1 MTDLVT
7 QEVVDN
13 KIVELVAFNLNDENY
28 AIEIKYIQEII
39 RMQEITDVPHSETY
53 LLGVINLRGQVIPV
67 IDLKKKFNL
76 GCYADSGSTR
86 IIVVETDEFVV
97 GMVVDSVSEV
107 LRLDRGQIEPPSP
120 VIASIETDY
129 IRGVGKVD
137 GKMVII
143 LVLEKVLGKSSSTA
157 DKIVHEASNSNMLL
171 EG

>member
-1 MTDLVT
+1 MTDLVVR
-7 QEVVDN
+7 EAVDA
-13 KIVELVAFNLNDENY
+13 KIVELVAFNLDDENY

-39 RMQEITDVPHSETY
+39 RMQEITDVPHSETFI
-53 LLGVINLRGQVIPV
+53 LGVINLRGQVIPV

-76 GCYADSGSTR
+76 GNFADSGTTR
-86 IIVVETDEFVV
+86 VIVVETDLFVV

-107 LRLDRGQIEPPSP
+107 LRLDRDNIEPPSP

-137 GKMVII
+137 GKMVVI
-143 LVLEKVLGKSSSTA
+143 LELEKVLGKSSTVA
-157 DKIVHEASNSNMLL
+157 DEIINEANSATMLL